1 MPCVRTDSACA
12 ANEDHKLAMEPEYMD
27 TQETAV
33 SERADA
39 RARDRQSKRLP
50 VTLIPPSEHLVSF
63 STATTHLQVSVHTP
77 GRHLLRELAMV
88 FPHYREHCVQAGL
101 TAQHAFTFDS
111 TDSPD
116 SSNPSTPLHSSTS
129 LNKPDVSRLMRV
141 AKEREKG
148 PAPFDDH
155 LLIVKTFQRSQSDL
169 MVVNETSNSER
180 NLLLECFSSW
190 GRYVIT
196 RIRSH
201 GFWADMTDPASG
213 YPAYT
218 PRGTSL
224 YPDVDGS
231 AILLK
236 YPTHL
241 VSCCRIVSH
250 PVWGTRN
257 YPATLFTTCP
267 ADLLS
272 SILNDSYQIQHA
284 L

>member
-12 ANEDHKLAMEPEYMD
+12 AVEENKLEIEAVMEVE
-27 TQETAV
+27 AV
-33 SERADA
+33 QSEAEGAKGRSGE
-39 RARDRQSKRLP
+39 RFPSTVL
-50 VTLIPPSEHLVSF
+50 TPSEHLVQFTGDNDQSMD
-63 STATTHLQVSVHTP
+63 SLLQVSAHRP
-77 GRHLLRELAMV
+77 GRALLRELKFV
-88 FPHYREHCVQAGL
+88 FPHYVEHCLAHNF
-101 TAQHAFTFDS
+101 TAAHA
-111 TDSPD
+111 PA
-116 SSNPSTPLHSSTS
+116 SNPVVAFPGSVSDAVSSTA
-129 LNKPDVSRLMRV
+129 LNRPNV
-141 AKEREKG
+141 AALLEATRTRRA
-148 PAPFDDH
+148 PADFADN
-155 LLIVKTFQRSQSDL
+155 LLVVKTFQRSQSDL
-169 MVVNETSNSER
+169 MVVSEASNAER

-213 YPAYT
+213 YPVYT

-231 AILLK
+231 SILLK

-241 VSCCRIVSH
+241 VGCCRIVSH

-267 ADLLS
+267 PELLA
-272 SILNDSYQIQHA
+272 SILSDSYQSHHR